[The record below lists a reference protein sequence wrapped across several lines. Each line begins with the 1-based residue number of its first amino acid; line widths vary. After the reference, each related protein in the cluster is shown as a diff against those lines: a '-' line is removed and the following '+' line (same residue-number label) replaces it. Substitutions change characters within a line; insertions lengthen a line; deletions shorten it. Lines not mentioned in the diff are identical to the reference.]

1 MKTSAQTYYYAL
13 GDVAG
18 TLFYLNRK
26 DGSTEEYILEPL
38 IIDTKNKD
46 LTIKALQRVMDNPN
60 FIAFP
65 GTFEFVEFMN
75 EVENLKN
82 KQYLYSMTI
91 TFTPEHLYIGII
103 LILVGLQIYQLRLV
117 NKLEKECD
125 DIWAQLGT
133 LVGNITSQIL
143 SLQKEL
149 NDKQD
154 KK

>member
-26 DGSTEEYILEPL
+26 DDSTEEYILEPL

-46 LTIKALQRVMDNPN
+46 LTIKALQRIMDTPN

-75 EVENLKN
+75 EVVETN
-82 KQYLYSMTI
+82 K
-91 TFTPEHLYIGII
+91 
-103 LILVGLQIYQLRLV
+103 
-117 NKLEKECD
+117 K
-125 DIWAQLGT
+125 
-133 LVGNITSQIL
+133 
-143 SLQKEL
+143 
-149 NDKQD
+149 
-154 KK
+154 